1 MIDGKRAFD
10 LACCLVVGPVAALLG
25 TVIAVF
31 VWVRSGRPVLY
42 RGRRMGRGGIE
53 FDILKFRTMTTDGSG
68 PGITSG
74 GDPRITPTGRWLRR
88 TKLDELPQLLN
99 VLRGEMSLV
108 GPRPEDP
115 RYAAH
120 YRDRFAEVLSVRPG
134 ITDPASLEFLDEAA
148 MLAASADPERVY
160 VEAVLPVKLR
170 LAAEYVDQ
178 ATPARDLQVLCATL
192 RTLLFGRRP
201 SIRDTHRP

>member
-10 LACCLVVGPVAALLG
+10 LAGCLIVGPVAALLG
-25 TVIAVF
+25 TVIAVL
-31 VWVRSGRPVLY
+31 VRVRSGKPVLY
-42 RGRRMGRGGIE
+42 RGRRMGRGGTE

-74 GDPRITPTGRWLRR
+74 GDPRITPIGRWLRR

-99 VLRGEMSLV
+99 VVRGEMSLV

-134 ITDPASLEFLDEAA
+134 ITGPAAVEFRHEEELLRSIDPADV
-148 MLAASADPERVY
+148 ERHY
-160 VEAVLPVKLR
+160 VESVLPAKLELD
-170 LAAEYVDQ
+170 LAYVRRHGVR
-178 ATPARDLQVLCATL
+178 TDLAILAATL
-192 RTLLFGRRP
+192 RAVIGRTEPDGR
-201 SIRDTHRP
+201 

>member
-120 YRDRFAEVLSVRPG
+120 YRGRFAEVLSVRPG
-134 ITDPASLEFLDEAA
+134 ITGPAAVEFRHEEDLLRSIDPADVERHYVESVLPAKLELDLAYA
-148 MLAASADPERVY
+148 RRHGVRTDLSILAATVRAVIGRPE
-160 VEAVLPVKLR
+160 P
-170 LAAEYVDQ
+170 D
-178 ATPARDLQVLCATL
+178 
-192 RTLLFGRRP
+192 GR
-201 SIRDTHRP
+201 

>member
-1 MIDGKRAFD
+1 MIDCKRAFD

-25 TVIAVF
+25 TVIAVL
-31 VWVRSGRPVLY
+31 VRVRSGKPVLY
-42 RGRRMGRGGIE
+42 RGRRMGRGGTE

-74 GDPRITPTGRWLRR
+74 GDPRITPIGRWLRR

-99 VLRGEMSLV
+99 VVRGEMSLV

-120 YRDRFAEVLSVRPG
+120 YRGRFAEVLSVRPG
-134 ITDPASLEFLDEAA
+134 ITGPAAVEFRHEEDLLRAIDPADV
-148 MLAASADPERVY
+148 ERHY
-160 VEAVLPVKLR
+160 VESVLPAKLELD
-170 LAAEYVDQ
+170 LAYVRRHGVR
-178 ATPARDLQVLCATL
+178 TDLSILAGTIRAVI
-192 RTLLFGRRP
+192 GRPEPDGR
-201 SIRDTHRP
+201 

>member
-74 GDPRITPTGRWLRR
+74 GDPRITPIGRWLRR

-99 VLRGEMSLV
+99 VVRGEMSLV

-120 YRDRFAEVLSVRPG
+120 YRGRFAEVLSVRPG
-134 ITDPASLEFLDEAA
+134 ITGPAAVEFRHEEELLRSIDPADVERHYVESVLPAKLELDLAYA
-148 MLAASADPERVY
+148 RRHGVRTDLSILAATVRAVIGRPE
-160 VEAVLPVKLR
+160 P
-170 LAAEYVDQ
+170 D
-178 ATPARDLQVLCATL
+178 
-192 RTLLFGRRP
+192 GR
-201 SIRDTHRP
+201 

>member
-1 MIDGKRAFD
+1 MFD
-10 LACCLVVGPVAALLG
+10 VVLAGLGLVLILPLLAVLALWIKLDTPGPVFFRQERVGRLG
-25 TVIAVF
+25 VPFRIHK
-31 VWVRSGRPVLY
+31 L
-42 RGRRMGRGGIE
+42 
-53 FDILKFRTMTTDGSG
+53 RTMQVAQHEAAPQVTVGA
-68 PGITSG
+68 
-74 GDPRITPTGRWLRR
+74 DPRITRAGRWLRR
-88 TKLDELPQLLN
+88 HRLDELPQLID
-99 VLRGEMSLV
+99 VLAGSMSLV
-108 GPRPEDP
+108 GPRPEVP
-115 RYAAH
+115 RYVAH
-120 YRDRFAEVLSVRPG
+120 YPAALRDKVLSVRPG